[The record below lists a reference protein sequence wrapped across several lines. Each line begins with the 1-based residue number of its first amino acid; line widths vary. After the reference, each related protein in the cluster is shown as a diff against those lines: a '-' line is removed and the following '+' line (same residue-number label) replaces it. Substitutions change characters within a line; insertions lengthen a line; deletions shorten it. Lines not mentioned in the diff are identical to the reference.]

1 MSKPSPLLGEGG
13 SRGTRETGEVPSSTQ
28 ARNAKPMTTTTIP
41 IRRRSA
47 FMRKAFPYFMVAP
60 ACIYLLGITLW
71 PGVFALYRSLFEG
84 KFNWQQNYVG
94 LENYKRL
101 FVDENFWSAV
111 WNTLLLGSITLVIEF
126 VIALFLAALVYR
138 SPWVKGW
145 RILFMLPMLFMPS
158 AVGFLWKLIFNDGR
172 VMADLL
178 NRVGLVD
185 GGIDWMAHTLN
196 ARFVLVLT
204 DVWQW
209 TPFLFIILVAG
220 LQGQDKE
227 IEEAARLDGASFG
240 KMFWNI
246 SLPLLR
252 PIIAI
257 ALVLRGIDL
266 LNNMSAVNIITQG
279 SPAGY
284 TETLSYF
291 IYRTAFR
298 SFDHGYASA
307 TSVLLLVATV
317 ILAQFLV
324 RKFFRSGTES

>member
-1 MSKPSPLLGEGG
+1 
-13 SRGTRETGEVPSSTQ
+13 
-28 ARNAKPMTTTTIP
+28 
-41 IRRRSA
+41 
-47 FMRKAFPYFMVAP
+47 
-60 ACIYLLGITLW
+60 
-71 PGVFALYRSLFEG
+71 
-84 KFNWQQNYVG
+84 
-94 LENYKRL
+94 
-101 FVDENFWSAV
+101 
-111 WNTLLLGSITLVIEF
+111 VIEF

-158 AVGFLWKLIFNDGR
+158 AVGYLWKLIFNDGR
-172 VMADLL
+172 VMADLMA
-178 NRVGLVD
+178 RIGLVD
-185 GGIDWMAHTLN
+185 GGVDWMAHVFS
-196 ARFVLVLT
+196 ARFVLVLV
-204 DVWQW
+204 DVWEW
-209 TPFLFIILVAG
+209 TPFIFIILVAG

-240 KMFWNI
+240 AMFWNI

-279 SPAGY
+279 SPGGA

-307 TSVLLLVATV
+307 ASVLLLIATV
-317 ILAQFLV
+317 ILAQLLV

>member
-1 MSKPSPLLGEGG
+1 
-13 SRGTRETGEVPSSTQ
+13 
-28 ARNAKPMTTTTIP
+28 
-41 IRRRSA
+41 
-47 FMRKAFPYFMVAP
+47 MVAP
-60 ACIYLLGITLW
+60 AVIYLLSITLW
-71 PGVFALYRSLFEG
+71 PGAFALYRSFYTG
-84 KFNWQQNYVG
+84 KFKWDYVG
-94 LENYKRL
+94 LDNFTTL
-101 FVDENFWSAV
+101 FVDRHFWEAA
-111 WNTLLLGSITLVIEF
+111 WNTLLLGSITLAIEF
-126 VIALFLAALVYR
+126 VIALLLAALVYR

-158 AVGFLWKLIFNDGR
+158 AVGYLWKLLFNDGR

-178 NRVGLVD
+178 ARIGLAD
-185 GGIDWMAHTLN
+185 GGVDWMAHVFN
-196 ARFVLVLT
+196 ARFVLVLV
-204 DVWQW
+204 DVWEW

-240 KMFWNI
+240 SMFWNI
-246 SLPLLR
+246 SLPMLR

-279 SPAGY
+279 SPGGA

-307 TSVLLLVATV
+307 ASVLLLIVTV
-317 ILAQFLV
+317 ILAQILV
-324 RKFFRSGTES
+324 RKFFRSGAET

>member
-1 MSKPSPLLGEGG
+1 
-13 SRGTRETGEVPSSTQ
+13 
-28 ARNAKPMTTTTIP
+28 
-41 IRRRSA
+41 
-47 FMRKAFPYFMVAP
+47 
-60 ACIYLLGITLW
+60 
-71 PGVFALYRSLFEG
+71 
-84 KFNWQQNYVG
+84 
-94 LENYKRL
+94 
-101 FVDENFWSAV
+101 
-111 WNTLLLGSITLVIEF
+111 LLLGSITLAIEF
-126 VIALFLAALVYR
+126 AIALMLAALVYR

-158 AVGFLWKLIFNDGR
+158 AVGYLWKLIFNDGR
-172 VMADLL
+172 VMADLF
-178 NRVGLVD
+178 NKVGLTT

-240 KMFWNI
+240 SMFWNI

-279 SPAGY
+279 SPAGA

-291 IYRTAFR
+291 IYRTGFR
-298 SFDHGYASA
+298 SFDQGYASA
-307 TSVLLLVATV
+307 ASVILLIATV

-324 RKFFRSGTES
+324 RKFFRSGTEA

>member
-1 MSKPSPLLGEGG
+1 
-13 SRGTRETGEVPSSTQ
+13 
-28 ARNAKPMTTTTIP
+28 MTTATLQRP

-47 FMRKAFPYFMVAP
+47 FSRKAFPYLMVAP

-71 PGVFALYRSLFEG
+71 PGAFALYRSLFAG
-84 KFNWQQNYVG
+84 KFGWEKNFVG
-94 LENYKRL
+94 FENYSTL
-101 FVDENFWSAV
+101 FGDKSFWEAL
-111 WNTLLLGSITLVIEF
+111 WNTLFLGTLTLTIEF
-126 VIALFLAALVYR
+126 VIALLLAALVYR
-138 SPWVKGW
+138 SRWVKSW

-158 AVGFLWKLIFNDGR
+158 AVGYLWKLLFNDGR
-172 VMADLL
+172 VMADLFA
-178 NRVGLVD
+178 RVGLVD

-196 ARFVLVLT
+196 ARFVLVLV
-204 DVWQW
+204 DVWEW

-240 KMFWNI
+240 QMFWNI

-279 SPAGY
+279 SPGGA

-298 SFDHGYASA
+298 SFDQGYASA
-307 TSVLLLVATV
+307 ASVLLLIATV

-324 RKFFRSGTES
+324 RKFFRSGTET